1 MCGDAS
7 PANRPSQKNVG
18 LRVGGQGSVAEFSG
32 VLQAQ
37 RCPGAVRP
45 SGKRSGS
52 PPLGRAAEA
61 PRGGAREAPGPTTRA
76 ILSHAPLGPRRRP
89 LLRVCERAVR
99 RELPNLQVC
108 EFNGLRGV

>member
-1 MCGDAS
+1 MR
-7 PANRPSQKNVG
+7 RPQTAQAKRNVG
-18 LRVGGQGSVAEFSG
+18 LRVGGKQGSVAEFS

-52 PPLGRAAEA
+52 PPWDE
-61 PRGGAREAPGPTTRA
+61 PRGRRGAGPGRRAGPTTA
-76 ILSHAPLGPRRRP
+76 HSHAPLGPRRRP
-89 LLRVCERAVR
+89 RLRVCQGAVR
-99 RELPNLQVC
+99 RELPELQVC